1 MKFNFDF
8 EDVEEIDRNAIKVFE
23 KQYGIVIPRHLM
35 ALINELNG
43 AYFRK
48 ACVGNSVSPHKG
60 DLYDVHEFVNFSR
73 IEGTAHYV
81 DAPTQEYLP
90 FALDCCGNYFL
101 LNLTTDQVYFWDHEF
116 EYPENMTLIANSLDA
131 FIQAIYRDS

>member
-8 EDVEEIDRNAIKVFE
+8 ENIKKINRDAIKVFE
-23 KQYGIVIPRHLM
+23 KQYNVAIPMHLM
-35 ALINELNG
+35 ALVEELNG
-43 AYFRK
+43 AYVGN
-48 ACVGNSVSPHKG
+48 ASVGNSVSG
-60 DLYDVHEFVNFSR
+60 NADELYGIHGFVNFSE
-73 IEGTAHYV
+73 IEDEARYI

-90 FALDCCGNYFL
+90 FAFDGCGNYFL
-101 LNLTTDQVYFWDHEF
+101 LNLSTDQVSFWDHEF